1 MQFIDLKAQQHRIR
15 AKLDEAIGRVLEHGQ
30 YVMGPEVHQLEAML
44 AEFVGVRHAIAC
56 SSGTDALFLPLLAY
70 RVGVGDAVFTTPFT
84 FFASCEVIALT
95 GATPVFVD
103 VDPDTYNID
112 PLALQASIEKVTA
125 EGRLNPRGVMP
136 VDLFGQPADY
146 DAIMRIAQHH
156 GLFVLE
162 DGAQAFGATYKG
174 RRAPGLGHIGATSF
188 FPAKPLGC
196 YGDGG
201 AVFTDDDDLAEV
213 VRSLLVHGSG
223 NDKYNN
229 VRIGINARL
238 DTIQAA
244 VLIEK
249 LGIFGEEIGLRDQ
262 VASRYTE
269 AINRA
274 GGGPHGIAAPA
285 VSEECSSVWAQYTI
299 VSRQRDELQRRLSGA
314 GIPSAIYY
322 RKPMHLLDAM
332 AYLGH
337 RPGDFPVSEQLSRE
351 VVSLPM
357 HPYLSNE
364 DQDLVLSALGV

>member
-1 MQFIDLKAQQHRIR
+1 MRFIDLKAQQNRIR
-15 AKLDEAIGRVLEHGQ
+15 AKLDEAINRVLDHGQ
-30 YVMGPEVHQLEAML
+30 YIMGPEVRQLEALL

-56 SSGTDALFLPLLAY
+56 SSGTDALLLPLLAY

-103 VDPDTYNID
+103 VDPDTYNVN
-112 PLALQASIEKVTA
+112 PHELRASIEKVAA
-125 EGRLNPRGVMP
+125 EGRLNPRGIIP
-136 VDLFGQPADY
+136 VDLFGHPAAY
-146 DAIMRIAQHH
+146 EAIMEIADQHD
-156 GLFVLE
+156 LFVLE

-201 AVFTDDDDLAEV
+201 AVFTDDDNLAEV

-244 VLIEK
+244 ILIEK
-249 LGIFGEEIGLRDQ
+249 LSIFSEEIGLRDQ

-269 AINRA
+269 AIDRA
-274 GGGPHGIAAPA
+274 GGGLYGIAAPA

-314 GIPSAIYY
+314 GVPSMIYY

-337 RPGDFPVSEQLSRE
+337 GPGDFPVSEQLSRE

-357 HPYLSNE
+357 HPYLTNE
-364 DQDLVLSALGV
+364 DQDLVLKALGV